1 MLTGYD
7 LAPDDW
13 HRFKADASI
22 NIGIGYRLLG
32 KKERMAGATPF
43 AGINDDHLFF
53 GIGGGLS
60 NFAQN
65 IAYRATTDNIAGEA
79 YVGKMFSSA
88 AGLRLKAQY
97 GKLGLTGD
105 QPPTLFSHRKP

>member
-1 MLTGYD
+1 
-7 LAPDDW
+7 
-13 HRFKADASI
+13 
-22 NIGIGYRLLG
+22 
-32 KKERMAGATPF
+32 MAGATPF

-88 AGLRLKAQY
+88 PVSASKRSTANSALPA
-97 GKLGLTGD
+97 T
-105 QPPTLFSHRKP
+105 TANAI